1 MCPFHILINEN
12 SSIGDLYIMLYNH
25 IKENRKQS
33 LNRKRSIGQGISM
46 LLYDQLF
53 IYHLP
58 FISNCYILIALRG
71 KVIPNPQID

>member
-1 MCPFHILINEN
+1 
-12 SSIGDLYIMLYNH
+12 
-25 IKENRKQS
+25 
-33 LNRKRSIGQGISM
+33 M

-71 KVIPNPQID
+71 KVIPNPQIDLAILL